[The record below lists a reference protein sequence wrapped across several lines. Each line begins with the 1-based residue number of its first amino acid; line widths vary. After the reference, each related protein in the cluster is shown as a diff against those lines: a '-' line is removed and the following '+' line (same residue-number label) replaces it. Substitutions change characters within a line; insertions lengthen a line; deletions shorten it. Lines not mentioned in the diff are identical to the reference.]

1 MLRLFVIV
9 LLDALSRSQDWN
21 LIDLEPSVAFSK
33 ELSMFCIHSRA
44 IVPTSLMCSKLL
56 INRFI

>member
-21 LIDLEPSVAFSK
+21 LIDLEPSVAFSE

-44 IVPTSLMCSKLL
+44 ILPTSFIRSKLL
-56 INRFI
+56 INRFV